1 MFRDSVCKKLII
13 MSCKRKIVS
22 EMYGPEKERRTLK
35 NNNNKPRDKGGRYD
49 KIYEMPPN
57 KMVWSC

>member
-1 MFRDSVCKKLII
+1 MC
-13 MSCKRKIVS
+13 
-22 EMYGPEKERRTLK
+22 GPVKERRTLK

-49 KIYEMPPN
+49 KIYEMPPT